1 MNTDDHM
8 ITQLV
13 SGGQSGVDRA
23 ALDAAIAAGVKIGGW
38 CPKTRKAEDGVIPEI
53 YTLNETPSAE
63 YDQRTEWNVRDSDGT
78 LLIVHG
84 TIFGGSLNTKNC
96 CMHYNK
102 PLLVVDVSKTSNLDE
117 VVNWLS
123 SNNVQVLNV
132 AGPRE
137 SHCEGIYEIAKTFM
151 TNLLHIPINEL
162 TTAID
167 AEQE

>member
-1 MNTDDHM
+1 MNTNGNM

-23 ALDAAIAAGVKIGGW
+23 ALDAALEAGVKIGGW

-53 YTLNETPSAE
+53 YTLEETPSAE

-78 LLIVHG
+78 LLIVRG

-96 CMHYNK
+96 CQHFNK
-102 PLLVVDVSKTSNLDE
+102 PLLVVDITQKSNLDE
-117 VVNWLS
+117 VVHWIR
-123 SNNVQVLNV
+123 SNDIQILNV

-137 SHCEGIYEIAKTFM
+137 SHCEGIYDVAKNFM
-151 TNLLHIPINEL
+151 TDLLHIPVQVL
-162 TTAID
+162 PTD
-167 AEQE
+167 AEQQ